1 METSVS
7 LLGRLAGRPTAD
19 DWRRLLDLY
28 QPLLRA
34 LPHFPKPDQRCK
46 GSVRSP

>member
-7 LLGRLAGRPTAD
+7 LLDRLGGKPTED

-34 LPHFPKPDQRCK
+34 WLAAPAFPIPT
-46 GSVRSP
+46 PTT

>member
-7 LLGRLAGRPTAD
+7 LLDSIASAPTDD
-19 DWRRLLDLY
+19 DWRRLNDLY

-34 LPHFPKPDQRCK
+34 WIARAGVPASDVDDL
-46 GSVRSP
+46 V

>member
-7 LLGRLAGRPTAD
+7 LLDRLAGQPTDD
-19 DWRRLLDLY
+19 DWSRLDDLY

-34 LPHFPKPDQRCK
+34 WT
-46 GSVRSP
+46 